1 VLYKRLT
8 KGLNDRGQLIPS
20 DANVY
25 DYITDDVDYYISTY
39 LYTEEHKK
47 QFQENGTVAGI
58 TDVTTNKLWWDFDS
72 EHEPEAARE
81 DATQL
86 VRRLIDKKNI
96 DHRDILIAFSG
107 NKGFGI
113 ELNLTTSLTPKDT
126 KAAAFELAHD
136 LKTFDVKMY
145 NASRILRVI
154 ATRHQKTGLYK
165 TPLTPSQL
173 KELSVDDIMALAKN
187 EPGEASEFRWAPVDL
202 DIKVVSKERSAK
214 ATDHLPEMLD
224 HLDYSMK
231 PKFLT
236 NCRWAIQNGHFKEG
250 DRSTALLCLGSTY
263 KNMGFDLEHVYRL
276 LKGTAE
282 LQARRHHCERFPD
295 EEVYNNI
302 VMQVFGPH
310 WNNGQYT
317 CRDEGNWLHEYCSD
331 LEHPCNHKAED
342 ELKPRTF
349 ISLAPDFKDYVLNID
364 KNTVKT
370 GLHTLDKNVFLSTG
384 ANVGII
390 APPGAGKTSIAF
402 EILENTSVA
411 GVHSVFAGLDM
422 AKNRTFEKLLYRETG
437 LDREELYK
445 IFQDGREGAII
456 DNIQHKYKNVH
467 FFKKSAPTPADLKQ
481 YIKEVQDKTGEKV
494 KLVISDYFE
503 RFNSNIGD
511 DTAAS
516 KAVAGELQDLVDDE
530 NLCKI
535 TLYQPNKAA
544 LFGGPDQPI
553 YDYTKIKGSSF
564 VYQSLRIILSMWRPF
579 YNPKDFQNDKYLQMA
594 ILKNDL
600 GELGT
605 FAFNWDGKRGRVT
618 DMDQFQFEEFE
629 RALKAKENAKETDKE
644 GLNF

>member
-1 VLYKRLT
+1 MLYKRLT
-8 KGLNDRGQLIPS
+8 RTLNDKGILIPQDDDIYNHIKD
-20 DANVY
+20 DA
-25 DYITDDVDYYISTY
+25 DYYLSTY
-39 LYTEEHKK
+39 LYTEDHKK
-47 QFQENGTVAGI
+47 QFAETSTVAGI
-58 TDVTTNKLWWDFDS
+58 TDVTTNKVWFDFDS
-72 EHEPEAARE
+72 EHEPELARQ
-81 DATQL
+81 DAIKL
-86 VRRLIDKKNI
+86 VDRLVDKNI
-96 DHRDILIAFSG
+96 DPKDIIISFSG

-113 ELNLTTSLTPKDT
+113 ELNIDASLFPKEA
-126 KAAAFELAHD
+126 KSIAFDLASD
-136 LKTFDVKMY
+136 LSSFDVKMY
-145 NASRILRVI
+145 NASRILRII

-173 KELSVDDIMALAKN
+173 KELSLDSIMELAKN
-187 EPGEASEFRWAPVDL
+187 EPAGSDEFRWA
-202 DIKVVSKERSAK
+202 KVPLWTKKETASTTEKAK
-214 ATDHLPEMLD
+214 AIAKDTYNY
-224 HLDYSMK
+224 LDYSMK

-236 NCRWAIQNGHFKEG
+236 NCRWSIQNGYFKEG
-250 DRSTALLCLGSTY
+250 DRSTALLCLASTY

-282 LQARRHHCERFPD
+282 LQGRIHKCERFPD

-310 WNNGQYT
+310 WNNGQYS
-317 CRDEGNWLHEYCSD
+317 CRDEGNWLSLYCLD
-331 LEHPCNHKAED
+331 LEHPCNHKEED

-349 ISLAPDFKDYVLNID
+349 VSLAPDFKDYVMNID
-364 KNTVKT
+364 KNTIKT
-370 GLHTLDKNVFLSTG
+370 GLHTLDKSVFLSTG

-402 EILENTSVA
+402 ELLENTSLA

-437 LDREELYK
+437 LSREELYK
-445 IFQDGREGAII
+445 IFQNGKEGPII
-456 DNIQHKYKNVH
+456 DAIQTKYKNVH
-467 FFKKSAPTPADLKQ
+467 FFKKSSPTPADLKQ
-481 YIKEVQDKTGEKV
+481 YIREVQDKTGNKV

-503 RFNSNIGD
+503 RFNSDIGD

-579 YNPKDFQNDKYLQMA
+579 YNPKDFRNDKYLQMA

-600 GELGT
+600 GELGE

-618 DMDQFQFEEFE
+618 DMDQTQYEEFE
-629 RALKAKENAKETDKE
+629 MELKAKQNAKEAEKGG

>member
-1 VLYKRLT
+1 MLYQRLC
-8 KGLNDRGQLIPS
+8 KGLSDYGKLIPTTEDVYQHISGDS
-20 DANVY
+20 DHY
-25 DYITDDVDYYISTY
+25 LSTF
-39 LYTEEHKK
+39 LYTEDQRK
-47 QFQENGTVAGI
+47 QFLEHGTVAGL
-58 TDVTTNKLWWDFDS
+58 TDVTTQKIWWDFDS
-72 EHEPEAARE
+72 EVEPDEARLSALKLVARLE
-81 DATQL
+81 EKD
-86 VRRLIDKKNI
+86 IDP
-96 DHRDILIAFSG
+96 RDIQITFSG
-107 NKGFGI
+107 NKGFGV
-113 ELNLTTSLTPKDT
+113 EVNLDASLTPKQV
-126 KAAAFELAHD
+126 KSLAFELASDIPH
-136 LKTFDVKMY
+136 FDVKMY
-145 NASRILRVI
+145 NANRILRI
-154 ATRHQKTGLYK
+154 PATKHQKSGLYK
-165 TPLTPSQL
+165 TPLTYNEL
-173 KELSVDDIMALAKN
+173 KTLDMDGIIQRAKR
-187 EPGEASEFRWAPVDL
+187 EPQGSEEFRWAPVKL
-202 DIKVVSKERSAK
+202 WTRVEQIEESAPKE
-214 ATDHLPEMLD
+214 TYPEISE

-231 PKFLT
+231 PKFLS
-236 NCRWAIQNGHFKEG
+236 NCRWSIQNGNFKEG
-250 DRSTALLCLGSTY
+250 ERSTALLCLASTY

-282 LQARRHHCERFPD
+282 LQSRRHRCDRFPD
-295 EEVYNNI
+295 EEIFNNI
-302 VMQVFGPH
+302 VLQVFGAH

-317 CRDEGNWLHEYCSD
+317 CRDEHNWLHTYCNKLD
-331 LEHPCNHKAED
+331 QPCNHKSED

-349 ISLAPDFKDYVLNID
+349 ISLAPDFKDYVMNID

-370 GLHTLDKNVFLSTG
+370 GLHTLDNNVFLSTG

-390 APPGAGKTSIAF
+390 APPGAGKTSMAF

-437 LDREELYK
+437 LERAELYK
-445 IFQDGREGAII
+445 MFQDGKEGPVIDAI
-456 DNIQHKYKNVH
+456 QSKYKNVH
-467 FFKKSAPTPADLKQ
+467 FFKKSAPTPQDLKE
-481 YIKEVQDKTGEKV
+481 YIREVQDKTGEKV

-503 RFNSNIGD
+503 RFNSDIGD

-579 YNPKDFQNDKYLQMA
+579 YNPKDFANDRYLQMA

-605 FAFNWDGKRGRVT
+605 FAFNWDGKRGKVT
-618 DMDQFQFEEFE
+618 DMDQFQYDEFE
-629 RALKAKENAKETDKE
+629 RALKEKTNTMERE
-644 GLNF
+644 